1 MTYLRL
7 ELGGDAEIGALG
19 ELDHVLLVCV
29 WWVDRSGVKNAG
41 VIYQIHIQRA
51 GVCAV
56 NNTSP
61 ATTNIDTQL
70 QQPRPTRYT
79 IYNIYKNKMPP
90 VGNVYTLCTHLQPPR
105 RLVRFLVDRLAGAAQ

>member
-1 MTYLRL
+1 MYNIYMTYLRL

-61 ATTNIDTQL
+61 ATTKMTPNSSSRV
-70 QQPRPTRYT
+70 PRD
-79 IYNIYKNKMPP
+79 I
-90 VGNVYTLCTHLQPPR
+90 Q
-105 RLVRFLVDRLAGAAQ
+105 